1 MILNDIK
8 IEYKEVDIQE
18 SIQKLLSNP
27 IRIWKSSDNKRFKIL
42 SAGFI
47 NPYEGP
53 DLKNVSIYYNGQII
67 TGDAEIDLKSS
78 NWYKHKHNISPNF
91 EKVILHIVFDKD
103 KQIDREILTLILEPN
118 EISIKKEKQTKKV
131 VTAEDLIVIQEFS
144 LFRLERVS
152 KYFDTLYVEN
162 KNLNITIFQMSN
174 IFLSKYFNKRR
185 RLNVYTQIDYIKIH
199 DTIREYLSQNDLTE
213 QKDFHLKLNNFLSL
227 KYPGNGLK
235 FEILVNAILPSL
247 YSFHKDRSILLDWYY
262 KVLSRNKYAKLK
274 KRFPHI
280 PQKYVWQQQG
290 MLELLRDSGEEKFMI
305 KDIEVK
311 YSLN

>member
-1 MILNDIK
+1 MILNDVK

-18 SIQKLLSNP
+18 TIQKLLSNP
-27 IRIWKSSDNKRFKIL
+27 IRIWKSTEDKRFKIL

-53 DLKNVSIYYNGQII
+53 DLKNVSIYYDGQIL
-67 TGDAEIDLKSS
+67 TGDAEIDIKSS
-78 NWYKHKHNISPNF
+78 NWYKHKHHISPKF
-91 EKVILHIVFDKD
+91 EKVILHIVLNKD
-103 KQIDREILTLILEPN
+103 IDIKKDFLTLVLEPN
-118 EISIKKEKQTKKV
+118 EVNLKTEKSNKKV
-131 VTAEDLIVIQEFS
+131 VSAEDLIVIQEFS

-152 KYFDTLYVEN
+152 KYFDMLYEEN
-162 KNLNITIFQMSN
+162 KNLNISIFKMVN

-185 RLNVYTQIDYIKIH
+185 RKSIYTQVDYLKIH
-199 DTIREYLSQNDLTE
+199 EEIRKFLNENNLSNKKNLD
-213 QKDFHLKLNNFLSL
+213 KKLNKYLEL

-247 YSFHKDRSILLDWYY
+247 YSFYNDKTLLLDWYY
-262 KVLSRNKYAKLK
+262 KVVAKNKYAKLK

-290 MLELLRDSGEEKFMI
+290 MLELLRESGEEKFI
-305 KDIEVK
+305 VKDVEVK